1 MEIVEKCYSKRK
13 NNSSDIKLDDLY
25 EHFSNLLGQQDQDN
39 ANDINI
45 TNNADNDMIED
56 NDLDINISE
65 QEIRKALFKQKN
77 GKASGLDDISAEILK
92 VSYSIISPYLVK
104 LCNKMFT
111 NAEYPESWS

>member
-1 MEIVEKCYSKRK
+1 MLNEGQRLEKITKSQPRIFWKSLKKCYSKRK
-13 NNSSDIKLDDLY
+13 KTVVIKLDDLY

-65 QEIRKALFKQKN
+65 QEIRKALFKQK
-77 GKASGLDDISAEILK
+77 KR
-92 VSYSIISPYLVK
+92 
-104 LCNKMFT
+104 
-111 NAEYPESWS
+111 